1 MMVNQGKKNIY
12 SNQEHQA
19 WIPLDPEIITN
30 HEGGKI
36 VIQILDKK
44 GSFLILCFMGLFG
57 SIFLHMATPG
67 ANYGFDI
74 V

>member
-1 MMVNQGKKNIY
+1 MVNQGKKNIY

-36 VIQILDKK
+36 VIQD
-44 GSFLILCFMGLFG
+44 
-57 SIFLHMATPG
+57 PW
-67 ANYGFDI
+67 
-74 V
+74 